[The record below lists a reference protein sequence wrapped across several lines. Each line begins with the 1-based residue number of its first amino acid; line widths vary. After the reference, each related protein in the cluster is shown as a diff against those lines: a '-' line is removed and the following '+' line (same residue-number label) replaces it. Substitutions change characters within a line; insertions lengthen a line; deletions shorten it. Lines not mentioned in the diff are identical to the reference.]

1 MEQPYG
7 SNSYSKCVH
16 MLTRGKGVEKLVLRY
31 VRTKW
36 MAPNKCC
43 GIFFLCIGPAKY
55 TKASP
60 PARKMLL
67 FSSIIITIILSY
79 ALIRICLILH
89 IYFTETEWLVELH
102 WVSGLSVLEK
112 INSIY
117 FQGISLVLSRMFSQE
132 SECAFKNPN
141 VLNIETS

>member
-1 MEQPYG
+1 MRTYAYKGE
-7 SNSYSKCVH
+7 
-16 MLTRGKGVEKLVLRY
+16 GVEKSVLRY

-60 PARKMLL
+60 PARKMSL

-79 ALIRICLILH
+79 AIIRIYTILH
-89 IYFTETEWLVELH
+89 IYLQFSETEGLEGLH
-102 WVSGLSVLEK
+102 WMIGLSVLEK

-117 FQGISLVLSRMFSQE
+117 FQGISLVLQE
-132 SECAFKNPN
+132 SGCAFKNLN
-141 VLNIETS
+141 VLNIEAS